1 MLKRL
6 HLFELEDQTW
16 FPKNI
21 RNYMTDYLQIL
32 ANTLK
37 LYDGIL
43 PILKKGVD
51 ASGTRQIVDLA
62 SGGGGGWL
70 AIAETISKEIPD
82 IHILLTDYYPNISAF
97 EQIKIKNPKLFSYA
111 TQSIDATH
119 VPKSMQG
126 LRTQFLSFHHFT
138 PEMCAS
144 ILQNAVDDRQPIAI
158 FEFLER
164 DLIHLLKIGAIPAS
178 VYALTPFI
186 KPFSLER
193 LFYTYTL
200 PIVPLS
206 ISFDGLVSVFR
217 TYTLD
222 EMREMTQMLLG
233 GDTYQWE
240 IGVQKN
246 ALVSTQYL
254 LGIPKN

>member
-37 LYDGIL
+37 FYEGII
-43 PILKKGVD
+43 PVLKKGIEATD
-51 ASGTRQIVDLA
+51 TKQIVDLA

-70 AIAETISKEIPD
+70 AIADKIRKEIPN
-82 IHILLTDYYPNISAF
+82 ISILLTDFYPNIDAF
-97 EQIKIKNPKLFSYA
+97 EQNKNKCPELFGYA
-111 TQSIDATH
+111 SASIDATN
-119 VPKSMQG
+119 VPKALKG

-138 PEMCAS
+138 PEMCTS
-144 ILQNAVDDRQPIAI
+144 ILQNAVDARQPIAI

-164 DLIHLLKIGAIPAS
+164 DILHLLKVGAIPAS

-186 KPFSLER
+186 RPFTLER
-193 LFYTYTL
+193 LFYTYAV
-200 PIVPLS
+200 PIVPMS
-206 ISFDGLVSVFR
+206 IGFDGIVSVFR

-222 EMREMTQMLLG
+222 EMREMTKMLNG
-233 GDTYQWE
+233 GDTYHWD
-240 IGVQKN
+240 IGVQKST
-246 ALVSTQYL
+246 LVSTQYL
-254 LGIPKN
+254 LGIPKK